1 MNPWMWLLWALVA
14 LVVFFVG
21 TAAVSAAVEGLRKRK
36 PCAKCGYVAGKD
48 GGR

>member
-1 MNPWMWLLWALVA
+1 MNPWLWLLWA

-21 TAAVSAAVEGLRKRK
+21 TAAVAAAVEGMRKRK
-36 PCAKCGYVAGKD
+36 PCARCGYVAGKD